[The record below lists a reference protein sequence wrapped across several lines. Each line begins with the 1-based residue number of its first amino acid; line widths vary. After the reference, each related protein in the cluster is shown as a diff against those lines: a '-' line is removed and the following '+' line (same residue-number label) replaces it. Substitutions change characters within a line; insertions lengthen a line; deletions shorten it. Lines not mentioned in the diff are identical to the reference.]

1 MVISTTIGNTGGVQ
15 AVTLATAQIPSHT
28 HAISPTYQA
37 GGDAGIASAGGE
49 GGTSRTTGS
58 AGGSG
63 AHSNIPPVIIVNYVI
78 KT

>member
-15 AVTLATAQIPSHT
+15 AVTLATAQIPGHT
-28 HAISPTYQA
+28 HTVTFYNSGGETGIGGG
-37 GGDAGIASAGGE
+37 GGDAGSAN
-49 GGTSRTTGS
+49 TGS
-58 AGGSG
+58 GTGGGG